1 MDSREYFL
9 SVRDM
14 SHKLKILEDEIRE
27 LEESSRRVGALDYS
41 KERIQS
47 GSSEKLPPF
56 VRALDKI
63 DEKKAFYQ
71 KRCAEYL
78 DFRSQA
84 LINLDKLGEAIN
96 QRILYLKFFKA
107 MSLEEIAKLKDISK
121 KHVEDVTF
129 KNALK
134 VLNINEYQ
142 VSSIT
147 STHLAFNVILEIT
160 GLSKLYSSLSM
171 YQPAKVY
178 LGLEGSAGLETFE
191 FSSTM
196 IDSIKEPPSTSKF
209 TK

>member
-9 SVRDM
+9 TVRDM

-84 LINLDKLGEAIN
+84 LINLDKLGDAIN

-107 MSLEEIAKLKDISK
+107 MSLEEIAKLKEFRDSPL
-121 KHVEDVTF
+121 TF
-129 KNALK
+129 YAIVKRYQRALD
-134 VLNINEYQ
+134 
-142 VSSIT
+142 
-147 STHLAFNVILEIT
+147 
-160 GLSKLYSSLSM
+160 
-171 YQPAKVY
+171 
-178 LGLEGSAGLETFE
+178 E
-191 FSSTM
+191 F
-196 IDSIKEPPSTSKF
+196 DRRRLWEN
-209 TK
+209 